1 VKLLSQ
7 TKKEASAKE
16 KKCKDAQETLQ
27 KENTILQE
35 MLNET
40 ENMHVVFL
48 DRDFNFV
55 RVNEAYAKTC
65 GYKPDEM
72 IGKNHFDLYPNE
84 ENEAIFR
91 RVRDTGVPAQ
101 FRDKPFVFPDQP
113 ERGVTYWDWTLKP
126 VKDGSGTVEGLVLSL
141 VETSDRKRAEEAI
154 KQIMDRESFL
164 AEIIRKASVAFGVG
178 YPDGRVGMV
187 NHAFEEL
194 TGYTA
199 EELQN
204 IDWKNVLTPKEYQQ
218 FEKQKL
224 EEMNQTKKPIIYEKE
239 YIRKDGTRVF
249 AELVVHPFFND
260 KGEVS
265 HYFSFISDISKRK
278 RAEEALRASGER
290 HRVISDITSDFVFSC
305 VKAPQ
310 KEFVIDWMAGA
321 TEKVFG
327 YSASEIRDKRCWRFT
342 VLPQDL
348 SIFEEKVTGLRPGQ
362 SSVSELRVTHKD
374 GSTRWLELVAR
385 VEQDDS
391 NPRNCRLFG
400 ACRDITERKKA
411 EEALRKAEWVS
422 RHRAE
427 ELEVIKAKLED
438 KAAEVEEYANHMEEL
453 ARERAQKLQDA
464 ERMAAIGETAGMVGH
479 DIRNPLQAIVGDL
492 YLIAFDVASMP
503 EGEKKESIK
512 ESIGAIRK
520 SVEYVDKIVQD
531 LQYFAKPLK
540 PSVQKTDFEEI
551 CQEVLLGNS
560 FPENIDVKYVVEDEA
575 KDIVSDPALLKRLLG
590 NLVDNAVQAMPD
602 GGKLEIRALRDLNDV
617 VVTVEDSGVGVP
629 EEAKSKLFTPL
640 FTTKSKGQGFG
651 LAVVKRLTEAL
662 GGTVTF
668 ESEKGKGTKFTVRL
682 PALYLL

>member
-7 TKKEASAKE
+7 TKKSASAKE
-16 KKCKDAQETLQ
+16 TKCKDAQETLQ
-27 KENTILQE
+27 KENSVLEE

-91 RVRDTGVPAQ
+91 RVRDTGVLAE
-101 FRDKPFVFPDQP
+101 FHDKPFVFPDQP

-126 VKDGSGTVEGLVLSL
+126 IKNEAGEVEGLVLSL
-141 VETSDRKRAEEAI
+141 VET
-154 KQIMDRESFL
+154 
-164 AEIIRKASVAFGVG
+164 
-178 YPDGRVGMV
+178 
-187 NHAFEEL
+187 
-194 TGYTA
+194 T
-199 EELQN
+199 
-204 IDWKNVLTPKEYQQ
+204 
-218 FEKQKL
+218 
-224 EEMNQTKKPIIYEKE
+224 
-239 YIRKDGTRVF
+239 
-249 AELVVHPFFND
+249 
-260 KGEVS
+260 
-265 HYFSFISDISKRK
+265 KRK

-464 ERMAAIGETAGMVGH
+464 ERMVAIGETAGMVGH

>member
-7 TKKEASAKE
+7 TKREASAKE
-16 KKCKDAQETLQ
+16 KKCKDIQETLQ

-35 MLNET
+35 MLDET

-65 GYKPDEM
+65 GYKPDEI

-265 HYFSFISDISKRK
+265 HYFSFISDIS
-278 RAEEALRASGER
+278 
-290 HRVISDITSDFVFSC
+290 
-305 VKAPQ
+305 
-310 KEFVIDWMAGA
+310 
-321 TEKVFG
+321 
-327 YSASEIRDKRCWRFT
+327 
-342 VLPQDL
+342 
-348 SIFEEKVTGLRPGQ
+348 
-362 SSVSELRVTHKD
+362 
-374 GSTRWLELVAR
+374 
-385 VEQDDS
+385 
-391 NPRNCRLFG
+391 N
-400 ACRDITERKKA
+400 RKKA
-411 EEALRKAEWVS
+411 EETLQEQGVAISSAPDAIFS
-422 RHRAE
+422 TDNSF
-427 ELEVIKAKLED
+427 VIKSWN
-438 KAAEVEEYANHMEEL
+438 KAAERIFGWTPEEVVGKASTAIFKIKYPTLNGVT
-453 ARERAQKLQDA
+453 RERASKQLRDTGFWKGEVLYHKKDGSSIPVSVSVSLVKDKDDNVTGTVAVVHDISKRKRRVEALRRSEWVARQRAKELEDLQIKLEERAVEVEAYATHMEQLAEERAMKLQDA
-464 ERMAAIGETAGMVGH
+464 ERLAAIGATAGMVGH
-479 DIRNPLQAIVGDL
+479 DIRNPLQAIMGDL
-492 YLIAFDVASMP
+492 YLIASDVASFP
-503 EGEKKESIK
+503 EGEEKENITESIA
-512 ESIGAIRK
+512 AIRK
-520 SVEYVDKIVQD
+520 NIDYINKIIQD
-531 LQYFAKPLK
+531 LQDYAKSPK
-540 PSVQKTDFEEI
+540 PDLRRVNLEEI
-551 CQEVLLGNS
+551 IQNLFVEID
-560 FPENIDVKYVVEDEA
+560 FPESVDAKYCVEEEA
-575 KDIVSDPALLKRLLG
+575 REIVADTALVERIIR
-590 NLVDNAVQAMPD
+590 NLVINAVQAMPE
-602 GGKLEIRALRDLNDV
+602 GGKLDIQSRRENGEV
-617 VVTVEDSGVGVP
+617 VLTVEDSGIGIP
-629 EEAKSKLFTPL
+629 ADCKEKLFTPL
-640 FTTKSKGQGFG
+640 FTTKAKGQGFG
-651 LAVVKRLTEAL
+651 LAVVKRMTEAL
-662 GGTVTF
+662 EGTVTF
-668 ESEKGKGTKFTVRL
+668 ESEEGKGTKFIVRL
-682 PALYLL
+682 PCTKIANDK

>member
-1 VKLLSQ
+1 MKLLSQ
-7 TKKEASAKE
+7 TKREASAKE
-16 KKCKDAQETLQ
+16 KKCKDIQETLQ

-265 HYFSFISDISKRK
+265 HYFSFISDIS
-278 RAEEALRASGER
+278 
-290 HRVISDITSDFVFSC
+290 
-305 VKAPQ
+305 
-310 KEFVIDWMAGA
+310 
-321 TEKVFG
+321 
-327 YSASEIRDKRCWRFT
+327 
-342 VLPQDL
+342 
-348 SIFEEKVTGLRPGQ
+348 
-362 SSVSELRVTHKD
+362 
-374 GSTRWLELVAR
+374 
-385 VEQDDS
+385 
-391 NPRNCRLFG
+391 N
-400 ACRDITERKKA
+400 RKKA

-438 KAAEVEEYANHMEEL
+438 KAAEVKEYANRMEEL

-540 PSVQKTDFEEI
+540 PSIQKTDFEEI

-575 KDIVSDPALLKRLLG
+575 KDIVADPALLKRILG

>member
-7 TKKEASAKE
+7 TKKSASAKE
-16 KKCKDAQETLQ
+16 TKCKDAQETLQ
-27 KENTILQE
+27 KENSVLEE

-91 RVRDTGVPAQ
+91 RVRDTGVLAE
-101 FRDKPFVFPDQP
+101 FHDKPFVFPDQP

-126 VKDGSGTVEGLVLSL
+126 IKNEAGEVEGLVLSL
-141 VETSDRKRAEEAI
+141 VET
-154 KQIMDRESFL
+154 
-164 AEIIRKASVAFGVG
+164 
-178 YPDGRVGMV
+178 
-187 NHAFEEL
+187 
-194 TGYTA
+194 T
-199 EELQN
+199 
-204 IDWKNVLTPKEYQQ
+204 
-218 FEKQKL
+218 
-224 EEMNQTKKPIIYEKE
+224 
-239 YIRKDGTRVF
+239 
-249 AELVVHPFFND
+249 
-260 KGEVS
+260 
-265 HYFSFISDISKRK
+265 KRK

>member
-1 VKLLSQ
+1 MKLLSQ

-27 KENTILQE
+27 KENSVLEE

-65 GYKPDEM
+65 GYKPEEM

-265 HYFSFISDISKRK
+265 HYFSFISDIS
-278 RAEEALRASGER
+278 
-290 HRVISDITSDFVFSC
+290 
-305 VKAPQ
+305 
-310 KEFVIDWMAGA
+310 
-321 TEKVFG
+321 
-327 YSASEIRDKRCWRFT
+327 
-342 VLPQDL
+342 
-348 SIFEEKVTGLRPGQ
+348 
-362 SSVSELRVTHKD
+362 
-374 GSTRWLELVAR
+374 
-385 VEQDDS
+385 
-391 NPRNCRLFG
+391 N
-400 ACRDITERKKA
+400 RKKA

-438 KAAEVEEYANHMEEL
+438 KAAEVKEYANRMEEL

-520 SVEYVDKIVQD
+520 SVEYIDKIVQD

-540 PSVQKTDFEEI
+540 PSIQKTDFEEI

-575 KDIVSDPALLKRLLG
+575 KDIVADPALLKRILG

>member
-7 TKKEASAKE
+7 TKKSASAKE
-16 KKCKDAQETLQ
+16 TKCKDAQETLQ
-27 KENTILQE
+27 KENSVLEE

-40 ENMHVVFL
+40 ENMHLVFL
-48 DRDFNFV
+48 DKDFNFV

-91 RVRDTGVPAQ
+91 RVRDTGVLAE
-101 FRDKPFVFPDQP
+101 FHDKPFVFPDQP

-126 VKDGSGTVEGLVLSL
+126 IKNEAGEVEGLVLSL
-141 VETSDRKRAEEAI
+141 VET
-154 KQIMDRESFL
+154 
-164 AEIIRKASVAFGVG
+164 
-178 YPDGRVGMV
+178 
-187 NHAFEEL
+187 
-194 TGYTA
+194 T
-199 EELQN
+199 
-204 IDWKNVLTPKEYQQ
+204 
-218 FEKQKL
+218 
-224 EEMNQTKKPIIYEKE
+224 
-239 YIRKDGTRVF
+239 
-249 AELVVHPFFND
+249 
-260 KGEVS
+260 
-265 HYFSFISDISKRK
+265 KRK
-278 RAEEALRASGER
+278 RAEEALRASEER